1 MSFEIWSG
9 CYCLSHDQ
17 LALMACPA
25 INGYHGVATYHWEG
39 IDTPLSGEETPIL
52 IAGIGRYKCHVT
64 AGHNVQSREY
74 IVNGECLVPTGC
86 FASSHG

>member
-1 MSFEIWSG
+1 M
-9 CYCLSHDQ
+9 
-17 LALMACPA
+17 
-25 INGYHGVATYHWEG
+25 ATYHWEG

-74 IVNGECLVPTGC
+74 IVNGELWKVFTGC
-86 FASSHG
+86 LLDALPHPMDEAEPENVLY